1 MRRGSPLAEL
11 SLLPTLRLVTR
22 RPPFSQPVRWLTQLE
37 SRLLSRLEPRL
48 SPQLAERVSSR
59 ACGRRM
65 RQVQL
70 GQPQQRP
77 VLLGLPKQ
85 PGERR

>member
-37 SRLLSRLEPRL
+37 PRLLSRLEPRL
-48 SPQLAERVSSR
+48 SPQLAE
-59 ACGRRM
+59 
-65 RQVQL
+65 
-70 GQPQQRP
+70 
-77 VLLGLPKQ
+77 
-85 PGERR
+85 